1 MIKTTFK
8 SVLKQMIMKIIF
20 NRFNFVNKKCKLV
33 NHIENIKKKSIIVN
47 FRKSKKI
54 MSINKHK
61 HRIRENSL

>member
-1 MIKTTFK
+1 
-8 SVLKQMIMKIIF
+8 MIMKIIF